1 MINKINAV
9 QTSPKTISIKK
20 TAFPKSNT
28 QTNSIQELS
37 GSKFAEMQKV
47 MAGIKPTVSFGS
59 GKTELTEFEK
69 SIIKDKEI
77 RIPNLIEINENIDIP
92 LMLMPPKTGH
102 LNAAGLKVEK
112 TIEGDEELYKISN
125 SKGDRIFEGKLN
137 RKEAGELPIVTY
149 KQGKFMPEITVKDPS
164 LNGKSIKMLAGSE
177 IRGKGFDFRM
187 IGHYELKP
195 NGENHEIVSFKGNTV
210 ITTLNKEDRTLNAV
224 DSYKKSGLQKEAIKG
239 DYYDEVKADNP
250 TIVIPAGGFGERF
263 YNITRDAENKPSG
276 FLPTSKDYRII
287 ATTLNMAAS
296 AGILN
301 GDETDSIHY
310 LSQAHDIPE
319 NETTTH
325 VSKYKTDGGAI
336 AEGVSNGIIDQ
347 NKASIILNADIFT
360 NTDITRIYHALKT
373 LPNAALVIPYYPVNA
388 ERASSFGLIGIE
400 KDDEGNL
407 KIKEF
412 IEKPKFVDN
421 PPKPT
426 DPLFL
431 QPGSYDKAMQEFLKV
446 QKARNP
452 EDRNKFLANPG
463 FYFLS
468 PQAQKVLVDKWE
480 IKPEETGLGA
490 HVMPK
495 IVELAN
501 EGKLLDENGNQMK
514 VYTVPLET
522 KGGKPA
528 VWDDIGTAEAYLR
541 IIKDVANQYNTKG
554 NTPENKYYGVP
565 EFVMKDFAANTD
577 LERGI
582 IFDSKEAR
590 DSFNNFCHKY
600 EIKSARGNIFVAGN
614 NR

>member
-1 MINKINAV
+1 MINKINAINFISKPTKLKKQVANNNIGIKTSQELAGSKYLGV
-9 QTSPKTISIKK
+9 QQAIAGVKPTIS
-20 TAFPKSNT
+20 F
-28 QTNSIQELS
+28 
-37 GSKFAEMQKV
+37 GAEKR
-47 MAGIKPTVSFGS
+47 
-59 GKTELTEFEK
+59 ELTEFEK
-69 SIIKDKEI
+69 SLILPKEI
-77 RIPNLIEINENIDIP
+77 RIPNILDIPGNIDIP
-92 LMLMPPKTGH
+92 LSAMPPKTGH

-112 TIEGDEELYKISN
+112 TIDGDSELYTISN
-125 SKGDRIFEGKLN
+125 GQGDRIFAGKIN

-149 KQGKFMPEITVKDPS
+149 KQGKFMPEITVKDSS

-187 IGHYELKP
+187 IGHYEPKP

-336 AEGVSNGIIDQ
+336 AEGVNKGIINRD
-347 NKASIILNADIFT
+347 KASVILNADIFT

-373 LPNAALVIPYYPVNA
+373 LPNAALVIPYYPVSA

-400 KDDEGNL
+400 KDKNGNL
-407 KIKEF
+407 EIKEF

-426 DPLFL
+426 DTSFV

-468 PQAQKVLVDKWE
+468 PQAQKVLVDKWKL
-480 IKPEETGLGA
+480 KPEETGLGA

-501 EGKLLDENGNQMK
+501 EGKLTDENGNQMK

-541 IIKDVANQYNTKG
+541 IIKDVANEYTLKG
-554 NTPENKYYGVP
+554 NTSDNKYYGVP

-582 IFDSKEAR
+582 VFDSKLAR
-590 DSFNNFCHKY
+590 DSFGNFCQKH
-600 EIKSARGNIFVAGN
+600 EVKSARGNIFVAGN